1 MVSIRY
7 RPPGDDDAS
16 TPAALQAVGRAR
28 IPTAHGEFKAT
39 AFTDAQGHEH
49 MAYVST
55 VDVTGAPMV
64 RLHSECLTGDVLGSL
79 RCDCGSQLRRALEL
93 TGEHG
98 GMVLYIRG
106 HEGRGIGLG
115 QKMLAYELQD
125 DGLDTVDAN
134 HALGHPAD
142 ARTYDVAAA
151 MLHELG
157 INQIRLLSN
166 NPAKTEGLA
175 ELGIDV
181 VEQVALTGDI
191 TPENIRY
198 LETKREKMAHTVGAI
213 GEETA

>member
-7 RPPGDDDAS
+7 RPPGDN
-16 TPAALQAVGRAR
+16 PVALAHVHAVGRAR
-28 IPTAHGEFKAT
+28 IPTEQGEFTAT
-39 AFTDAQGHEH
+39 AYVDADGLEH
-49 MAYVST
+49 MAYVAAT
-55 VDVTGAPMV
+55 PAGPVPLV

-79 RCDCGSQLRRALEL
+79 RCDCGSQLQRALQI
-93 TGEHG
+93 TSQHG

-125 DGLDTVDAN
+125 TGLDTVEAN

-142 ARTYDVAAA
+142 ARSYDVAAA
-151 MLHELG
+151 MLHDLG
-157 INQIRLLSN
+157 ITSIRLLSN
-166 NPAKTEGLA
+166 NPAKVDGLA

-181 VEQVALTGDI
+181 VEQVPLTGDV
-191 TPENIRY
+191 TPENLRY
-198 LETKREKMAHTVGAI
+198 LETKRQRMDHGLGVI

>member
-7 RPPGDDDAS
+7 RPPEAQAP
-16 TPAALQAVGRAR
+16 TPAHVEALGRAR
-28 IPTAHGEFKAT
+28 IPTEHGSFVAT
-39 AFTDAQGHEH
+39 AYTDAEGLEH
-49 MAYVST
+49 MAYVSDT
-55 VDVTGAPMV
+55 EGSDVPLV

-79 RCDCGSQLRRALEL
+79 RCDCGSQLRRALEI

-125 DGLDTVDAN
+125 EGLDTVDAN

-142 ARTYDVAAA
+142 ARSYDVAAA
-151 MLHELG
+151 MLADLG
-157 INQIRLLSN
+157 ITRIRLLSN
-166 NPAKTEGLA
+166 NPAKTDGLTA
-175 ELGIDV
+175 LGIEV
-181 VEQVALTGDI
+181 AEQVALTGDV
-191 TPENIRY
+191 TSQNIRY
-198 LETKREKMAHTVGAI
+198 LETKRERMAHTLGAI

>member
-7 RPPGDDDAS
+7 RPPGDDATS
-16 TPAALQAVGRAR
+16 PAPLQAVGRAR
-28 IPTAHGEFKAT
+28 IPTDHGDFTAT
-39 AFTDAQGHEH
+39 VFTDDAGHEH
-49 MAYVST
+49 MAYVSSVAT
-55 VDVTGAPMV
+55 TGAPMV

-79 RCDCGSQLRRALEL
+79 RCDCGSQLRRALEI
-93 TGEHG
+93 TGRHG

-142 ARTYDVAAA
+142 ARTYDVAAT
-151 MLHELG
+151 MLHHLG
-157 INQIRLLSN
+157 ITQIRLLSN

-175 ELGIDV
+175 QLGIDV
-181 VEQVALTGDI
+181 VEQIALTGDV

-198 LETKREKMAHTVGAI
+198 LETKRERMAHTLGAI